1 MKKWSRPNE
10 KEIWMKL
17 KRPRKTNVEDKKY
30 LSRLLKENIEEGIK
44 KEKCIRK
51 EKDSRKIE
59 KNRKRNQFSKL

>member
-1 MKKWSRPNE
+1 
-10 KEIWMKL
+10 MKL

-30 LSRLLKENIEEGIK
+30 LSRLVKENIEEGIK

>member
-1 MKKWSRPNE
+1 
-10 KEIWMKL
+10 MKL

-30 LSRLLKENIEEGIK
+30 LSRLKKENIEEHRK